1 MQARPEDIIL
11 NSQRW
16 QMEGAWAWT
25 YETTIR
31 GGQIQ
36 NLPAQNYPYTEREYI
51 YFRDMN
57 GNRVSISVNKDPLTG
72 EYDVE
77 RFHYS
82 SDKFQSEP
90 WKSYNR

>member
-11 NSQRW
+11 NSERW

-25 YETTIR
+25 HEATDV
-31 GGQIQ
+31 GSQIQ
-36 NLPAQNYPYTEREYI
+36 NLPTQDYPYTQREYV
-51 YFRDMN
+51 YFRDQD
-57 GNRVSISVNKDPLTG
+57 GNRVSISVNKDPITG

-77 RFHYS
+77 RFHFS
-82 SDKFQSEP
+82 SAEFQSEP